1 MEKKIAHAW
10 KLNMDYDE
18 DPGLFIGPLLH
29 GELRKTIRKPGQRY
43 IRTEGK
49 YKGCLSIWTRS
60 CLQRCVWGSVQRQ
73 RKCRTCS
80 KPFWAGKGGKTS
92 RKNCSYR
99 CQIVYN
105 MKNCVKKCREGDL
118 LTVLSELRA
127 GWVKKN
133 KKWAKRYNKPELK
146 APSRKEVAQL
156 LIEQD
161 KKCASCGNEIIVTA
175 RNKKYIPKMI
185 SVDRI
190 DNKKQY
196 SMENIQITCLYCNRA
211 QSCYEGP
218 IWDWI
223 MEALRGERDHFPF
236 QEEEYHSGGKINQ
249 YCPWNV
255 AAKDKIKG
263 NDEFNKLL
271 IDGEWFNKR
280 FKKIGGDTGG
290 KSEQSGLPFF
300 IGKMERCPLNPVLTE
315 LIMYLTRMRLLRAFY
330 SRRGTKSRILK
341 IIVG

>member
-1 MEKKIAHAW
+1 
-10 KLNMDYDE
+10 
-18 DPGLFIGPLLH
+18 
-29 GELRKTIRKPGQRY
+29 
-43 IRTEGK
+43 
-49 YKGCLSIWTRS
+49 
-60 CLQRCVWGSVQRQ
+60 
-73 RKCRTCS
+73 
-80 KPFWAGKGGKTS
+80 
-92 RKNCSYR
+92 
-99 CQIVYN
+99 
-105 MKNCVKKCREGDL
+105 
-118 LTVLSELRA
+118 
-127 GWVKKN
+127 
-133 KKWAKRYNKPELK
+133 
-146 APSRKEVAQL
+146 
-156 LIEQD
+156 
-161 KKCASCGNEIIVTA
+161 
-175 RNKKYIPKMI
+175 MI

-300 IGKMERCPLNPVLTE
+300 IGKMERCPLNPSVDRIDNVFDKDEIIAGILFKKGDQKPHFKDNCRIIASFENIGRLNMTYE
-315 LIMYLTRMRLLRAFY
+315 ENEQFIREWFPNANKNFIVTYPNDYFEKCIHYRTKTPGRSQFVNIAARGPRSSKYHGVGLQSRVNLPRWQVNVCCNRKRTCIGTYDSEDDAARIYDAVTRQLEDNVERGKNFPNDSPQLQTTWNNHNDVKEALI
-330 SRRGTKSRILK
+330 RIKKPSPTIRKKVSQQEQK
-341 IIVG
+341 IFI